1 MHNIAVEAEVDPY
14 QFVDEIVTRGEDLA
28 FELVTIIDDSICD
41 LSFSERVRDHFIEV
55 CAKEYAAEA
64 ESSKSTTEI
73 PWPMSM
79 RDPARAV
86 HEVFEHGDCG
96 ALNPFNCFSVDHR
109 TVTNTIDQYKMW
121 LKHRGVDVDE
131 LMAPR

>member
-1 MHNIAVEAEVDPY
+1 MRDIEISVQVDP
-14 QFVDEIVTRGEDLA
+14 DEVADVITQQGEKMALD
-28 FELVTIIDDSICD
+28 FIIAIDENMCD
-41 LSFSERVRDHFIEV
+41 LSFSESLRDYFIAV
-55 CAKEYAAEA
+55 CAKEYEAEA
-64 ESSKSTTEI
+64 MLPTEI

-96 ALNPFNCFSVDHR
+96 ALNPLNCFAVDHR
-109 TVTNTIDQYKMW
+109 VVTGTIDQYKEW

-131 LMAPR
+131 QLASR